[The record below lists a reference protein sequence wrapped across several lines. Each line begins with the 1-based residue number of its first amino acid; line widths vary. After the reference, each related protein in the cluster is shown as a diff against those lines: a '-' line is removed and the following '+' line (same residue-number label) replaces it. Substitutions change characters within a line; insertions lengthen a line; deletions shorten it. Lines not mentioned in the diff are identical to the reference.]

1 MAAFFRNMN
10 SEIILSKL
18 LQMYPDADT
27 ELEFES
33 NYQLLVAVILSA
45 QCTDKRVNV
54 VTRELF
60 KEYGT
65 PEKMITLSEE
75 ELQKKIFS
83 CGFYKNKAKNI
94 LATSKI
100 LVEEYGGEVPSDI
113 EKLRSLRG
121 VGRKTA
127 NVVAAVAFNIPAI
140 AVDTHVFRVANRIG
154 LAKAKDELHTE
165 LQLQKAIPQNMWLK
179 AHHLIIWH
187 GRRCCEARKP
197 KCENC
202 LLREECKYFKR
213 LSKNK

>member
-1 MAAFFRNMN
+1 MSMK

-27 ELEFES
+27 ELEFKT

-54 VTRELF
+54 VTSELF

-100 LVEEYGGEVPSDI
+100 LVEKFNGEVPSDL
-113 EKLRSLRG
+113 ETLRTLPG

-154 LAKAKDELHTE
+154 LANAKDELHTE
-165 LQLQKAIPQNMWLK
+165 LQLQKAIPENMWLK

-187 GRRCCEARKP
+187 GRRCCESRKP
-197 KCENC
+197 KCEKC
-202 LLREECKYFKR
+202 LLIDDCKYFKH

>member
-1 MAAFFRNMN
+1 
-10 SEIILSKL
+10 
-18 LQMYPDADT
+18 MYPDADT
-27 ELEFES
+27 ELEFSS
-33 NYQLLVAVILSA
+33 NFQLLVAVMLSA

-65 PEKMITLSEE
+65 AEKMLQLSEA

-100 LVEEYGGEVPSDI
+100 LVEKFNGEVPSDI
-113 EKLRSLRG
+113 EFLRSLPG

-127 NVVAAVAFNIPAI
+127 NVVASVAFNIPAI

-154 LAKAKDELHTE
+154 LANAKDELHTE
-165 LQLQKAIPQNMWLK
+165 LQLQKAIPEEMWLK

-187 GRRCCEARKP
+187 GRRCCESRKP
-197 KCENC
+197 KCEKC
-202 LLREECKYFKR
+202 LLADECKYFKD
-213 LSKNK
+213 LSKQQ

>member
-1 MAAFFRNMN
+1 MKMN
-10 SEIILSKL
+10 KEIILSKL
-18 LQMYPDADT
+18 LQMYPEADT
-27 ELEFES
+27 ELEFNS

-54 VTRELF
+54 VTQELF

-65 PEKMITLSEE
+65 AEKMLQLSEE

-100 LVEEYGGEVPSDI
+100 LVEKFNGEVPSDI
-113 EKLRSLRG
+113 ELLRSLPG

-127 NVVAAVAFNIPAI
+127 NVVASVAFNIPAI

-154 LAKAKDELHTE
+154 LANAKDELHTE
-165 LQLQKAIPQNMWLK
+165 LQLQKAIPEEMWLK

-187 GRRCCEARKP
+187 GRRICESRKP

-202 LLREECKYFKR
+202 LLTDECKYFKG
-213 LSKNK
+213 LSKKR

>member
-1 MAAFFRNMN
+1 MN

-27 ELEFES
+27 ELEFKS

-65 PEKMITLSEE
+65 PEKMITLSEK
-75 ELQKKIFS
+75 ELQQKIFS

-94 LATSKI
+94 LATSRI
-100 LVEEYGGEVPSDI
+100 LVDKYDGEVPSNL
-113 EKLRSLRG
+113 EVLRTLPG

-154 LAKAKDELHTE
+154 LANAKDELHTE
-165 LQLQKAIPQNMWLK
+165 LQLQKVIPQNMWLK

-187 GRRCCEARKP
+187 GRRCCESRKP

-202 LLREECKYFKR
+202 LLLEECKYFKR